1 MDRRSLLLGASALLL
16 AGCARVEPSAPT
28 PSPTPVGSPSA
39 AGVGIGVEATATGT
53 LLGALLVGA
62 AAKLGTAA
70 IAQPSPTEVISA
82 LQAGTFVATPV
93 WASSTWAEL
102 SDDEELPQDVL
113 TELAGL
119 LEPKVSVLAPGLV
132 DGGLVWMATA
142 ASGQKSLEDLSEWSQ
157 GKAAAVPAMAIER
170 SDGLGALNAIYR
182 TNFQALTLDDP
193 VARATA
199 VASGQ
204 AAIGAFRRSEYLG
217 GVSLVELIDPDQM
230 CVSDQLVLLVNS
242 TYADASPQQVLAMN
256 AVVQALTTDQV
267 VALAGQVAQGTAVAE
282 VAHGWLVSHQLG

>member
-1 MDRRSLLLGASALLL
+1 MLLGASALVL

-28 PSPTPVGSPSA
+28 PSPTPAASPGA
-39 AGVGIGVEATATGT
+39 AGVGIGVEATATGAI
-53 LLGALLVGA
+53 LGALLVGA
-62 AAKLGTAA
+62 AAKIGTVAT
-70 IAQPSPTEVISA
+70 AQPSPTDVISA
-82 LQAGTFVATPV
+82 VQTGALVATPV
-93 WASSTWAEL
+93 WASTTWDQL

-113 TELAGL
+113 AELAGL

-132 DGGLVWMATA
+132 DGGLVWMAATTA
-142 ASGQKSLEDLSEWSQ
+142 GQKSLEDLSEWSK

-170 SDGLGALNAIYR
+170 TDGLGALNAIYR
-182 TNFQALTLDDP
+182 TNFHALTLDDP
-193 VARATA
+193 VARAAA

-217 GVSLVELIDPDQM
+217 GASLVELIDPDQM

-242 TYADASPQQVLAMN
+242 GYADASPQQVLAMN

-267 VALAGQVAQGTAVAE
+267 VALVGQVAQGAAVAE